1 MFIPDEACRVCPP
14 PQRCSVLAMPPRR
27 ALRPTPSCPG
37 DLSPIQ
43 AKVLED
49 LKHLDEQL
57 TEQRMPFLAW
67 AAKYS
72 SSIEADRDRAVK
84 DIARVRMAAFGDTE
98 AEAKAFAL
106 QLLRPEVG
114 KTLGLR
120 DTCILQWRFDEPSM
134 WRGMPDNPRVLKLAR
149 SILSSRFRKDSV
161 IASRTL
167 DLSKTPD
174 AQERAPDA
182 LDCKCRKHVD
192 C

>member
-1 MFIPDEACRVCPP
+1 
-14 PQRCSVLAMPPRR
+14 
-27 ALRPTPSCPG
+27 
-37 DLSPIQ
+37 
-43 AKVLED
+43 
-49 LKHLDEQL
+49 
-57 TEQRMPFLAW
+57 MPFLAW
-67 AAKYS
+67 AAEYS

-114 KTLGLR
+114 KTLGPR
-120 DTCILQWRFDEPSM
+120 DTCILQWRFDDTSM